1 MGNIMKKLTKKQIK
15 HYFYSLEILE
25 SNFYDAVNE
34 LEEKMKFETGID
46 DLEFFWVEGNVVG
59 IGNEDRTMKL
69 IHR

>member
-1 MGNIMKKLTKKQIK
+1 MKKLTKKQIK